1 MNFILPNNPRKR
13 RNTDRPLL
21 ATGNRILTLVIAA
34 LLGGLLL
41 GFTAVSCASAPRS
54 AYPEGLSA
62 KTALPADPAV
72 LSGRL
77 ENGMA
82 WKILRNGE
90 PKNRIALRLAVNA
103 GSILEAEDQRGIAHL
118 VEHMAF
124 NGSEHFAKNE
134 LIDYFESIGMAFG
147 PEVNAYTS
155 FDETV
160 YMLEIPADDPQ
171 ILEQSLLVLR
181 DWAAGLSFDQE
192 ELDKERGVVIEE
204 WRLGRGASGRAND
217 KIFPFIFA
225 GSLYSER
232 LPIGDPEI
240 VKTVSRERV
249 VDFYRDWY
257 RSDLMT
263 VTLVGDAD
271 PSVLQAAL
279 EQSLGTIPRAKG
291 KAGRPVP
298 AGPKG
303 GDPAVLVFTDPEIQY
318 TTVEILEPS
327 PSRVAKTLADL
338 RASLVRSL
346 AESAFNGRLTE
357 KTLVADPVILG
368 AGAGSQRL
376 SRASD
381 FAYLAMVP
389 QPGKFREGMK
399 ELVTEWLRYR
409 QFGITAGE
417 LDRARESVLDSVKQ
431 AWLDREKIP
440 SSSISGSLV
449 NEALYGDV
457 RLSPDDELRYTEA
470 LLPLIT
476 KEEVDA
482 SIAKWF
488 TDRGTAL
495 VVTANAAA
503 TDIPAE
509 AELLDLWQNWKDET
523 ALVPYVEAGLERPLF
538 DPELAAPET
547 GVSVLSERKLTSE
560 GLLEWRLSNGVT
572 VLALPTDY
580 KNNEVLF
587 SAWSK
592 GGTSLPSDAD
602 YPSAAVAA
610 SWAQMS
616 GLNGYSAP
624 DLQKKLS
631 GMTVGAS
638 PWIGSSFEGLSGSSS
653 VKDLETAFQLLNLY
667 FTRPSFSGEAWGSLI
682 AQLET
687 VAAARKNDP
696 AQAFED
702 LKSRLLYGDDLRHA
716 PLTPELV
723 ALMDRGRS
731 EKAYRER
738 FAGAGD
744 FTFVFVGSFDPD
756 ALKALA
762 LAYLG
767 ALPSPGTAEEA
778 RALDPPFPSGKVAET
793 LKRGVDPKSRVFL
806 AFGGP
811 AEISGQDREL
821 YGELCSLLEIRLR
834 EIIREDMSGSYGVSV
849 RGSLQ
854 SYPAGRFETTIEF
867 GCEPGREEE
876 LASAVFE
883 QIRWMQ
889 GASIPEKYVTKLR
902 ENLKRAREENYRSN
916 GWWLNRIMAFGTEG
930 RDYTLMRDEGLILR
944 DLTGDTL
951 QALAKRWF
959 NAENCV
965 QAYLKPEN

>member
-1 MNFILPNNPRKR
+1 MKSLIARTSRGRFLSLGLAV
-13 RNTDRPLL
+13 LL
-21 ATGNRILTLVIAA
+21 GA
-34 LLGGLLL
+34 LLSVVG
-41 GFTAVSCASAPRS
+41 AVSCATAPQAS
-54 AYPEGLSA
+54 YPEGLSA
-62 KTALPADPAV
+62 KAALPADPAA

-77 ENGMA
+77 DNGMA
-82 WKILRNGE
+82 WKILKNGE

-103 GSILEAEDQRGIAHL
+103 GSVLEAEDQRGIAHL

-160 YMLEIPADDPQ
+160 YMLEIPADDPE
-171 ILEQSLLVLR
+171 ILAQSLLVLR

-192 ELDKERGVVIEE
+192 ELDKERGVVVEE

-217 KIFPFIFA
+217 KVFPFIFA
-225 GSLYSER
+225 GSLYAER

-240 VKTVSRERV
+240 VKTVTRDRV

-257 RSDLMT
+257 RPDLMS

-271 PSVLQAAL
+271 PEALLNAL
-279 EQSLGTIPRAKG
+279 EGSLGTIPRAKG
-291 KAGRPVP
+291 KARRPIP

-303 GDPAVLVFTDPEIQY
+303 GTPAVLVFKDPEIQY

-327 PSRVAKTLADL
+327 PTRVARTVADL

-346 AESAFNGRLTE
+346 AESAFNARLGE
-357 KTLVADPVILG
+357 KTLVANPVILG

-376 SRASD
+376 SRAAD

-389 QPGKFREGMK
+389 QPGKFGEGMK
-399 ELVTEWLRYR
+399 ELLTEWLRYR
-409 QFGITAGE
+409 QFGITPLE
-417 LDRARESVLDSVKQ
+417 LDRARESVLDSVRQ

-440 SSSISGSLV
+440 SASIAASLV

-457 RLSPDDELRYTEA
+457 RLSPDDELKYAEA
-470 LLPLIT
+470 LLPLIS
-476 KEEVDA
+476 KEEVDGA
-482 SIAKWF
+482 IGKWF
-488 TDRGTAL
+488 ADRGTAL
-495 VVTANAAA
+495 VVTANASAS
-503 TDIPAE
+503 DIPPE
-509 AELLDLWQNWKDET
+509 AELLGLWQDWTDET

-538 DPELAAPET
+538 DPGLAAPET
-547 GVSVLSERKLTSE
+547 GVSVLSERKLTAD
-560 GLLEWRLSNGVT
+560 GLLEWKLPNGVT

-592 GGTSLPSDAD
+592 GGTSLVSEAD
-602 YPSAAVAA
+602 FPSAAVAA

-638 PWIGSSFEGLSGSSS
+638 PWIGSTFEGLSGSSS

-667 FTRPSFSGEAWGSLI
+667 FTRPSFTGDAWGSLI

-687 VAAARKNDP
+687 VAAARKNEP

-723 ALMDRGRS
+723 ALMDRSRS
-731 EKAYRER
+731 EAAYRER

-744 FTFVFVGSFDPD
+744 FTFVFVGSFDPSS
-756 ALKALA
+756 LKALA
-762 LAYLG
+762 LKYL
-767 ALPSPGTAEEA
+767 ASLPASPSAEEA
-778 RALDPPFPSGKVAET
+778 RDLDPPFPSGRVSET

-811 AEISGQDREL
+811 AKVSGEDREL

-854 SYPAGRFETTIEF
+854 SYPAGRFETTVEF

-876 LASAVFE
+876 LAQAALD

-889 GASIPEKYVTKLR
+889 GAPIPEKYVTKLR
-902 ENLKRAREENYRSN
+902 ENLKRSREESYRSN
-916 GWWLNRIMAFGTEG
+916 GWWLGRIVSFGTEG
-930 RDYTLMRDEGLILR
+930 RDYGLMRDADALLPL
-944 DLTGDTL
+944 LTGENL

-959 NAENCV
+959 NTENFV
-965 QAYLKPEN
+965 SAYLKPEK